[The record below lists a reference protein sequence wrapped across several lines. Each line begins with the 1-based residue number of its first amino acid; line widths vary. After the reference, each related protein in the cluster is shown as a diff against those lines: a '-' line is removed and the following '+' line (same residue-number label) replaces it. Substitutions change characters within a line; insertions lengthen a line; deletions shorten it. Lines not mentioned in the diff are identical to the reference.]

1 MLGDLIGGGFH
12 ETGAAGGTSTQFPVD
27 EIAEIDFAGATFCFT
42 GKFIFGQRSAC
53 EEVVIALGAVASKN
67 VTKKVNYLVIGELA
81 SRDWVAS
88 SHGRKIEK
96 ALYFKEKGVPVMILS
111 EKDWVGFV

>member
-1 MLGDLIGGGFH
+1 MSNNRSVNFSFCALNNV
-12 ETGAAGGTSTQFPVD
+12 TTS
-27 EIAEIDFAGATFCFT
+27 I
-42 GKFIFGQRSAC
+42 S
-53 EEVVIALGAVASKN
+53 SKN

-96 ALYFKEKGVPVMILS
+96 ALVFKEKGVPVMMLS